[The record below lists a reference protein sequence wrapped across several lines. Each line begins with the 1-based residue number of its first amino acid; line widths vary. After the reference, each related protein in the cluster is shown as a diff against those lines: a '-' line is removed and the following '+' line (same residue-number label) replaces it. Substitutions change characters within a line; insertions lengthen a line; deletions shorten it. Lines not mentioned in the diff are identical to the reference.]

1 MYYNQHLSPDMIVR
15 RLMEGEDREV
25 CSVVGELAIDK
36 YEITVRRFR
45 ESMTT
50 KSSWLVITVPHTLVL
65 LAVKRLENSIA
76 EIKKQILQVSSTQEQ
91 MDLLSRQVELQ
102 KLRQKILDNNK
113 R

>member
-1 MYYNQHLSPDMIVR
+1 M
-15 RLMEGEDREV
+15 
-25 CSVVGELAIDK
+25 
-36 YEITVRRFR
+36 
-45 ESMTT
+45 
-50 KSSWLVITVPHTLVL
+50 ITVPHTLVL